1 MPSSRPVRTEADA
14 VRRIRHAVASH
25 ASDSAI
31 RFTAFHERLSEIR
44 MQRIRWYGPSLLL
57 LVTLVAAM
65 VFGPT
70 LIQNITYAQSSARVE
85 LTRNALEESP
95 FLAQLSDSLRKVSQ
109 VVEPSV
115 VHIAVAGRSDPSP
128 QMRGRGNP
136 FEGTPWEDF
145 FDRRRPDGGDG
156 DDFENYNAPRRY
168 GNGSGWVYDDQGHIV
183 TNYHVIR
190 GAEEITVRFVDGEER
205 KAEVVG
211 ADEATDIA
219 VLKIDSDKVQPAAI
233 ADEPVAQGDL
243 VFAFG
248 SPFRFDFSMSMGIVS
263 AKGRSL
269 GIVGRRTEE
278 GVVPGFENF
287 IQTDAAINPG
297 NSGGPLT
304 NIYGQVVGMNTAIA
318 SRTGSNNGLGF
329 AIPAGMIT
337 DVVDQIIE
345 RGDVARGFLGIR
357 LRSNDLSP
365 EMAESFGFEGEGVL
379 VDYAIAGSPAAKAG
393 LQAGDIITKIN
404 GEKIESIRQ
413 LRFTVAGMRPG
424 TMVDVAYFRQGEGER
439 TTKVT
444 LGRLPGRA
452 DAAPRLDGQDNA
464 DVGGEGMTTLKKLGY
479 NSLETFTEELAKELK
494 REPLEGVLIK
504 SVRRGSFAAAEGIVP
519 GMIITHV
526 MGERVED
533 LEELVD
539 RMEDVD
545 PTDGVRMRVA
555 VWDNASDEY
564 VSTFVLV
571 KLPKP

>member
-1 MPSSRPVRTEADA
+1 
-14 VRRIRHAVASH
+14 
-25 ASDSAI
+25 
-31 RFTAFHERLSEIR
+31 

-70 LIQNITYAQSSARVE
+70 LVQNIAYAQSSARVE
-85 LTRNALEESP
+85 LTRNSLEESP
-95 FLAQLSDSLRKVSQ
+95 FLAQLSDSLRKVSR

-115 VHIAVAGRSDPSP
+115 VHIAVAGRPDRGP

-145 FDRRRPDGGDG
+145 FDRRMPDGGDG
-156 DDFENYNAPRRY
+156 GDFEEYDAPRRY
-168 GNGSGWVYDDQGHIV
+168 GNGSGWVYDNKGHIV
-183 TNYHVIR
+183 TNYHVVR
-190 GAEEITVRFVDGEER
+190 GAQEITVRFVDGEER
-205 KAEVVG
+205 KAKVVG

-329 AIPAGMIT
+329 AIPSGMIT

-357 LRSNDLSP
+357 LPTEDLTP
-365 EMAESFGFEGEGVL
+365 EMARTFGFEGEGVL
-379 VDYAIAGSPAAKAG
+379 VADAIAGSPAAEAG

-424 TMVDVAYFRQGEGER
+424 TTVKVTFFRQGAGEKS
-439 TTKVT
+439 TEVT
-444 LGRLPGRA
+444 LGRLPGSA
-452 DAAPRLDGQDNA
+452 NAAPRMGGEDNA
-464 DVGGEGMTTLKKLGY
+464 DVDGEGMTTLKKLGF
-479 NSLETFTEELAKELK
+479 NSLETFSEDLAEELK

-504 SVRRGSFAAAEGIVP
+504 SIRRSSFAAAEGIAP
-519 GMIITHV
+519 GMVITHV

-533 LEELVD
+533 LDELVD
-539 RMEDVD
+539 QMEDVD

-571 KLPKP
+571 KLPQP

>member
-1 MPSSRPVRTEADA
+1 
-14 VRRIRHAVASH
+14 
-25 ASDSAI
+25 
-31 RFTAFHERLSEIR
+31 

-70 LIQNITYAQSSARVE
+70 LVQNITHAQSSARVE

-95 FLAQLSDSLRKVSQ
+95 FLAQLSDSLRTVSQ

-115 VHIAVAGRSDPSP
+115 VHIAVAGRPDRGP
-128 QMRGRGNP
+128 QRRGRGNP

-145 FDRRRPDGGDG
+145 FERRMPDGGDG
-156 DDFENYNAPRRY
+156 GDFDEYDAPRRY

-183 TNYHVIR
+183 TNYHVVR
-190 GAEEITVRFVDGEER
+190 GAQEITVRFVDGEER
-205 KAEVVG
+205 KAKVVG
-211 ADEATDIA
+211 ADDATDIA
-219 VLKIDSDKVQPAAI
+219 VLKIDSNKVQPAAI

-269 GIVGRRTEE
+269 GIVGRQTKE
-278 GVVPGFENF
+278 GTMVPGFENF
-287 IQTDAAINPG
+287 IQTDAAVNPG

-318 SRTGSNNGLGF
+318 SRTGSNSGLGF

-337 DVVDQIIE
+337 DVVDQIVE

-357 LRSNDLSP
+357 LPSNDLSP

-379 VDYAIAGSPAAKAG
+379 VADAIVGSPAADAG
-393 LQAGDIITKIN
+393 LQAGDIITEID
-404 GEKIESIRQ
+404 GVKIESIRQ

-424 TMVDVAYFRQGEGER
+424 TSVKVTFFRQGEGEQI
-439 TTKVT
+439 TEVT
-444 LGRLPGRA
+444 LGRLPRRA
-452 DAAPRLDGQDNA
+452 DAAPRMDGEDDT
-464 DVGGEGMTTLKKLGY
+464 DVDGEGMTTLKKLGFH
-479 NSLETFTEELAKELK
+479 SLETVSEDLAEELK

-504 SVRRGSFAAAEGIVP
+504 SIRGNSFAAAEGIVP
-519 GMIITHV
+519 GMVITHV
-526 MGERVED
+526 MGQRIED

-539 RMEDVD
+539 QMEDVD

-555 VWDNASDEY
+555 VWNNASDQY